1 MAWEIDIIRWLQ
13 GSNSAPLNYVFWL
26 ITQLGT
32 ELVFIAAVM
41 VYYWC
46 ISKKEGY
53 RLINLFMVSQVMTG
67 IIKVMVR
74 RTRPYA
80 TGKVQA
86 LMEQTDG
93 YSFPSGHS
101 NNIAVVCTH
110 SSLYARKSDKR
121 LYVFL
126 TSVIVILLVMLSR
139 MYLGQ
144 HYLTD
149 VVAGAA
155 IGIFVASVGYYV
167 FGLFK
172 DNEEKI
178 MYFIVPC
185 CVILVVA
192 ALIMLIAKGETFDS
206 VTKVAGTYMA
216 ASIGYFVEKRYV
228 KSEVAVNGKCRAC
241 RLALGF
247 IIVAAAYILLKLLF
261 GLTDNAVASLLLGF
275 IRYFIIGIL
284 VTLLMPMLF
293 NKLKI

>member
-228 KSEVAVNGKCRAC
+228 KSEVAVSGKCRAC

-247 IIVAAAYILLKLLF
+247 VIVAVAYILLKLLF